1 MRIPFLS
8 AGKARPAGGAETA
21 AAARPIFLFGVGRC
35 GSTYLQTLL
44 SRVADIW
51 IWGENDG
58 IAPRLL
64 DWGDTLL
71 ASRPLSEWS
80 FPMPPEQI
88 AGLVR
93 SGKRANEL
101 AWLNGFRP
109 DDIREIER
117 ELFVRLFSVRLP
129 PGKTRWGYKEI
140 RHGPH
145 DRIPERLLELF
156 PEARIVHTVRHPV
169 ATVESSVVAWNWKLA
184 REDDADAKLAERYA
198 FYAER
203 WQAVTAYFLDLE
215 ARDPDRVGT
224 FRIETVRDDLDRLAR
239 FLGIGAIDRDE
250 VERPLPVNRRR
261 SGFDGEEETMRFLA
275 GRRPQIA
282 DIVMPLARRI
292 GYASLDPS

>member
-1 MRIPFLS
+1 MRIPFLTGS
-8 AGKARPAGGAETA
+8 RARPADGAETA

-35 GSTYLQTLL
+35 GSTFLQTLL
-44 SRVADIW
+44 SRVSDIW

-71 ASRPLSEWS
+71 SSRPLNEWS

-117 ELFVRLFSVRLP
+117 ELFTRLFSVRLP

-145 DRIPERLLELF
+145 DRIPERLLDLF
-156 PEARIVHTVRHPV
+156 QGARIVHTVRHPV

-184 REDDADAKLAERYA
+184 GEADAEAKLAERYR

-215 ARDPDRVGT
+215 ARDPGRVSA
-224 FRIETVRDDLDRLAR
+224 FRIEAIRDDLDRLAT
-239 FLGIGAIDRDE
+239 FLGVPAIERDE
-250 VERPLPVNRRR
+250 TEKPLPANRRR
-261 SGFDGEEETMRFLA
+261 SGFEGEEAMLRFLESQ
-275 GRRPQIA
+275 RPLVA

-292 GYASLDPS
+292 GYDSLDPA